1 MTPQYIV
8 CGGGSL
14 WKKSLM
20 CNCHCILCGYIR
32 IDSLCFLCLSKLWPK
47 FCGLGLSISFWMVV
61 TSTIYLSFFL
71 WCAHKLSICTQ
82 NVPHSQPFL
91 YITWKVN
98 FLVLDL
104 AKSFGSRYVK
114 CTPYFNLCLVEW
126 NSELAHCFGSTMGH
140 VDIMYLSLFVNPF
153 ICVDFQYGW
162 VKHGFISSMC
172 TSKYSVNT
180 SKYSSTLHLG
190 NIYKW
195 LGFS

>member
-1 MTPQYIV
+1 MNNNLHDLSHCHQHSCTHSTMTPQYIV

-91 YITWKVN
+91 FIFLLNVVLMIFLLSFN
-98 FLVLDL
+98 LVLMVL
-104 AKSFGSRYVK
+104 FYGIYTYNIFLELVLMMFVCINISF
-114 CTPYFNLCLVEW
+114 
-126 NSELAHCFGSTMGH
+126 
-140 VDIMYLSLFVNPF
+140 FVY
-153 ICVDFQYGW
+153 QYI
-162 VKHGFISSMC
+162 V
-172 TSKYSVNT
+172 
-180 SKYSSTLHLG
+180 
-190 NIYKW
+190 
-195 LGFS
+195 